1 MANISWI
8 KLSVDMFDNRK
19 IKQIRK
25 LPDGDKIILLW
36 VMLLTLAG
44 KCNMHGYIMLTEN
57 IPYTAEMLSAEFDM
71 ELNTV
76 KMGLEVFSRFN
87 MIELDDNI
95 VKISGWEE
103 HQNIEGMDK
112 IREQTRARVSA
123 YRERQKLLQQSQE
136 QEEQQ
141 EDCNVTV
148 TLRNAIDKNRID
160 KNKNKNKNKNIYNEQ
175 VVQIFNFYKETFDGY
190 FKRLSL
196 TDGRRTKIEARLK
209 DGYTVDDICIAI
221 KNIRK
226 STFHCGDNDKHMFY
240 ATLEFICR
248 NSETLEKWINAD
260 NVMKEDNKYGQGR
273 PSSNA
278 GGRRENAIA
287 SDKLFTR
294 GLD

>member
-1 MANISWI
+1 MAVISWI
-8 KLSVDMFDNRK
+8 KLNIDMFENRK

-25 LPDGDKIILLW
+25 LPDGDKLILLW

-44 KCNMHGYIMLTEN
+44 KCNMRGYILLTED
-57 IPYTAEMLSAEFDM
+57 IPYTAEMLATEFDM

-76 KMGLEVFSRFN
+76 KMGLEIFQKFN
-87 MIELDDNI
+87 MIELQNNV
-95 VKISGWEE
+95 VKISSWEE

-123 YRERQKLLQQSQE
+123 YRERQKLLQQPQE
-136 QEEQQ
+136 QG

-148 TLRNAIDKNRID
+148 TLRNAIDID
-160 KNKNKNKNKNIYNEQ
+160 KNKNKNKNKNIYDEQ
-175 VVQIFNFYKETFDGY
+175 VHRVFDFYKETFNGY

-209 DGYTVDDICIAI
+209 SGYTIDDICTAI

-226 STFHCGDNDKHMFY
+226 SPFHCGDNDKHMFY

-248 NSETLEKWINAD
+248 NDETLEKWINTD
-260 NVMKEDNKYGQGR
+260 VSNNKK
-273 PSSNA
+273 SN
-278 GGRRENAIA
+278 GDMYSPYMDFDEERY
-287 SDKLFTR
+287 KC
-294 GLD
+294 